1 MNTSLTSLL
10 DDIEQFSI
18 ECWKTKPKETYQS
31 IKTEYNDNINNWELQ
46 GKTSNLLELLEN
58 TNDQVVI
65 VFSFASDKLSGRAA

>member
-1 MNTSLTSLL
+1 MILSSFQLSV
-10 DDIEQFSI
+10 E
-18 ECWKTKPKETYQS
+18 KPNQRRPNNQSKQS
-31 IKTEYNDNINNWELQ
+31 ITITLTTENSK